1 MIPTASSIDHK
12 SFSEIMNG
20 EKFNYQTTYF
30 NEESSSIQNSTDNLT
45 NSQASDITEQTESD
59 SFQNNENDIDTSE
72 ISSVVTTPT
81 TTTTTTTTKS
91 SSNADIITSN
101 ETEVENHCSPIDN
114 NDISLLS
121 QPNSHS
127 STYRSPAPFWYEP
140 LAVAANN
147 ACDYTIKITL
157 EMAKS
162 GQAPRPVRVYAD
174 GAYDMFHSGHAR
186 QLMQAKCAFPDTY
199 LIVGVSND
207 ADVHHYKGRT
217 VMNEKERYEAIRHCR
232 YVDEV
237 INDAPWSITSEFLQ
251 KHKIDFVA
259 HDDIPYASPDSE
271 DVYKPLKEAGMFL
284 VTQRTE
290 GISTTDVIGR
300 IVRDYDIYLRR
311 NIRRGLSRKDLNIS
325 YMKEK
330 SIQLQDNLETMM
342 KRGSTFIQNF
352 DSKRR
357 EFVDQLEDISHEVV
371 RSFMRIF
378 GSDGHLRH
386 WWSSRHCKRPIS
398 SLSSTFYTP
407 QTSPTCSASEDDDDD
422 DDNKS
427 DEPYRN
433 KKPRKCYSMSTFRS
447 KSSSPFSDSDEQQI
461 NEQSI
466 LLRTKRPHEDDD
478 YLSTFQTETTTIT
491 KNTTTT
497 SSSTT
502 TTSALN
508 RYTNETRRSS
518 YSRQG
523 SKSEPRLRRNN
534 YHSVV
539 HYSTGRNDSYN
550 KKK

>member
-1 MIPTASSIDHK
+1 MIPIISTDHELSVEATNGRK
-12 SFSEIMNG
+12 YNYNGAYLSE
-20 EKFNYQTTYF
+20 ELSVQD
-30 NEESSSIQNSTDNLT
+30 STDNLT
-45 NSQASDITEQTESD
+45 ISEVPEITEQTQSN
-59 SFQNNENDIDTSE
+59 SFQNNENNIHTSE
-72 ISSVVTTPT
+72 VSCATTSSNLDNVTT
-81 TTTTTTTTKS
+81 
-91 SSNADIITSN
+91 N
-101 ETEVENHCSPIDN
+101 ETKVENRSLITDN
-114 NDISLLS
+114 NLLP
-121 QPNSHS
+121 Q
-127 STYRSPAPFWYEP
+127 STLAYRSPAPFCYEP
-140 LAVAANN
+140 LAMARNQ

-162 GQAPRPVRVYAD
+162 GQAPRQVRVYAD

-271 DVYKPLKEAGMFL
+271 DVYKPLKDAGMFL

-300 IVRDYDIYLRR
+300 IVRDYDVYLRR

-330 SIQLQDNLETMM
+330 SIQLQYNLENMM

-386 WWSSRHCKRPIS
+386 WWSSRRCKRPIS
-398 SLSSTFYTP
+398 SLNSTFYTP

-422 DDNKS
+422 DDS
-427 DEPYRN
+427 EEPYS
-433 KKPRKCYSMSTFRS
+433 KKSRKCYSMTMYGSH
-447 KSSSPFSDSDEQQI
+447 SSSPFTDSDEQI
-461 NEQSI
+461 NEQRI
-466 LLRTKRPHEDDD
+466 LLCKKRPRANGDDD
-478 YLSTFQTETTTIT
+478 YLSTFQTETTIS
-491 KNTTTT
+491 KNTTTINRFT
-497 SSSTT
+497 S
-502 TTSALN
+502 
-508 RYTNETRRSS
+508 ETRRNSF
-518 YSRQG
+518 SRQG
-523 SKSEPRLRRNN
+523 SKSEPRSHRNN
-534 YHSVV
+534 YRSLR
-539 HYSTGRNDSYN
+539 YCTERN
-550 KKK
+550 

>member
-1 MIPTASSIDHK
+1 MNPVIPSAENTSTCDHESSFLD
-12 SFSEIMNG
+12 MNCQ
-20 EKFNYQTTYF
+20 KYNYHGSNLT
-30 NEESSSIQNSTDNLT
+30 EESFQDSADELT
-45 NSQASDITEQTESD
+45 IS
-59 SFQNNENDIDTSE
+59 TSE
-72 ISSVVTTPT
+72 ITEKQSKSNLFHKENTYKSEVST
-81 TTTTTTTTKS
+81 TTF
-91 SSNADIITSN
+91 SSNLDNFTSEDTKVDNHSALITGYS
-101 ETEVENHCSPIDN
+101 DN
-114 NDISLLS
+114 SFS
-121 QPNSHS
+121 Q
-127 STYRSPAPFWYEP
+127 STLHPSAYRSPAPFWYEP

-207 ADVHHYKGRT
+207 ADVHNYKGRT

-237 INDAPWSITSEFLQ
+237 INDAPWSITDDFLQ

-271 DVYKPLKEAGMFL
+271 DVYKPLKDAGMFL
-284 VTQRTE
+284 TTQRTE

-342 KRGSTFIQNF
+342 KRGSSFIQNF

-378 GSDGHLRH
+378 GSDGQLRH
-386 WWSSRHCKRPIS
+386 WWSSRRKRPIS
-398 SLSSTFYTP
+398 SLNYTFSTP
-407 QTSPTCSASEDDDDD
+407 QSSPTCSASDDD
-422 DDNKS
+422 DDNEEAEKP
-427 DEPYRN
+427 PYC
-433 KKPRKCYSMSTFRS
+433 KKPRKCYSSMTTYESYS
-447 KSSSPFSDSDEQQI
+447 SSSPFTDSDEQI
-461 NEQSI
+461 NEKKI
-466 LLRTKRPHEDDD
+466 LLCSNGSHHDNYT
-478 YLSTFQTETTTIT
+478 STLHSGTTEANDTVNSFSN
-491 KNTTTT
+491 KAQRDFF
-497 SSSTT
+497 SQ
-502 TTSALN
+502 
-508 RYTNETRRSS
+508 
-518 YSRQG
+518 QG
-523 SKSEPRLRRNN
+523 SKSESSRLRRNS
-534 YHSVV
+534 YHSL
-539 HYSTGRNDSYN
+539 HSTGRNASFP
-550 KKK
+550 KKN

>member
-1 MIPTASSIDHK
+1 MIPIISTDHESSAEAIDGGK
-12 SFSEIMNG
+12 Y
-20 EKFNYQTTYF
+20 NYHGTYV
-30 NEESSSIQNSTDNLT
+30 NEESSVQDSTDNLT
-45 NSQASDITEQTESD
+45 TSKVSEITEQTQSN
-59 SFQNNENDIDTSE
+59 SFQNNDNNIHISE
-72 ISSVVTTPT
+72 VSCSTT
-81 TTTTTTTTKS
+81 
-91 SSNADIITSN
+91 SSNLDNVTSN
-101 ETEVENHCSPIDN
+101 ETKVGNHSLITSDN
-114 NDISLLS
+114 NLLPQLTLHSLA
-121 QPNSHS
+121 
-127 STYRSPAPFWYEP
+127 YRSPAPFWYEP
-140 LAVAANN
+140 LAMAANH

-162 GQAPRPVRVYAD
+162 GKAPRPVRVYAD

-237 INDAPWSITSEFLQ
+237 INDAPWSITDEFLQ

-271 DVYKPLKEAGMFL
+271 DVYKPLKDAGMFL

-300 IVRDYDIYLRR
+300 IVRDYDVYLRR

-330 SIQLQDNLETMM
+330 SIQLQDNLENMM

-386 WWSSRHCKRPIS
+386 WWSSRRCKRPIS
-398 SLSSTFYTP
+398 ALNSTFYTP

-422 DDNKS
+422 ES
-427 DEPYRN
+427 EEPYS
-433 KKPRKCYSMSTFRS
+433 KKSRKCYSMTMYGSN
-447 KSSSPFSDSDEQQI
+447 SSSSFTDSDEQI
-461 NEQSI
+461 NEQRI
-466 LLRTKRPHEDDD
+466 LCKKRPRVTGDD
-478 YLSTFQTETTTIT
+478 YLSTFQTETTLT
-491 KNTTTT
+491 KNTTTI
-497 SSSTT
+497 
-502 TTSALN
+502 N
-508 RYTNETRRSS
+508 RFTNETRRNFF
-518 YSRQG
+518 SRQG
-523 SKSEPRLRRNN
+523 PKSEPKSRRNN
-534 YHSVV
+534 YRSLR
-539 HYSTGRNDSYN
+539 YCTERN
-550 KKK
+550 

>member
-1 MIPTASSIDHK
+1 MYHCHHNHNRHRHHHQLVVNTKLDSLLH
-12 SFSEIMNG
+12 FIMDDVYHCQKTPVN
-20 EKFNYQTTYF
+20 
-30 NEESSSIQNSTDNLT
+30 SSSAAST
-45 NSQASDITEQTESD
+45 SSS
-59 SFQNNENDIDTSE
+59 STSSWSTSSYS
-72 ISSVVTTPT
+72 ISSTHMPSTALDEMDKLKLKVDGSCDLKKPGDHSTQPPYSHMSPT
-81 TTTTTTTTKS
+81 S
-91 SSNADIITSN
+91 Y
-101 ETEVENHCSPIDN
+101 H
-114 NDISLLS
+114 
-121 QPNSHS
+121 
-127 STYRSPAPFWYEP
+127 SPAPFWYEP
-140 LAVAANN
+140 AAIAANN

-186 QLMQAKCAFPDTY
+186 QLMQAKCAFPNTY

-237 INDAPWSITSEFLQ
+237 INDAPWSITNDFLQ

-271 DVYKPLKEAGMFL
+271 DVYKPLKDAGMFL

-300 IVRDYDIYLRR
+300 IVRDYDVYLRR

-330 SIQLQDNLETMM
+330 SIRLQNNLETMM

-386 WWSSRHCKRPIS
+386 WWSSRKRAIS
-398 SLSSTFYTP
+398 NSTFSSP
-407 QTSPTCSASEDDDDD
+407 RTSPTCSGSDEDDDDD
-422 DDNKS
+422 NES
-427 DEPYRN
+427 EQPYN
-433 KKPRKCYSMSTFRS
+433 KKPRKCYSMIYGPRS
-447 KSSSPFSDSDEQQI
+447 CSSSVTDSDEQTS
-461 NEQSI
+461 ER
-466 LLRTKRPHEDDD
+466 RT
-478 YLSTFQTETTTIT
+478 L
-491 KNTTTT
+491 
-497 SSSTT
+497 SSTDEPHDDHLP
-502 TTSALN
+502 SIN
-508 RYTNETRRSS
+508 DSRRQLIT
-518 YSRQG
+518 RQG
-523 SKSEPRLRRNN
+523 LKNNESRLRRNS
-534 YHSVV
+534 YRSLR
-539 HYSTGRNDSYN
+539 STGRSESFL